1 MVLDPQVEAIMWT
14 FLFDMSIFLA
24 ELLVFFCIRNKRDK
38 GNVLLNWV
46 EPQNEAFRE
55 FDPNDLRPSMNKEL
69 EFESRM
75 LVAKQDV
82 IHEVYDLTAAKD
94 ARKEVAAGDSAA
106 AVAINQT
113 MEMTDVVEKPA
124 TNQRGS

>member
-1 MVLDPQVEAIMWT
+1 MGDAQLESIFVT
-14 FLFDMSIFLA
+14 FAFDMGIFLV

-69 EFESRM
+69 QFESRM
-75 LVAKQDV
+75 LEAKQDV

-94 ARKEVAAGDSAA
+94 AKKEVAAGDSAA

-113 MEMTDVVEKPA
+113 MEMTDVVEKPVN
-124 TNQRGS
+124 NQRGA